1 MVLLGIL
8 NMLTEAKTK
17 VSIPH
22 RYGTPF
28 LSMDWSDSQIGS
40 QFLIGMVLHNV
51 EETLM
56 KVVFKSQFLIG
67 MVLQKKHMELKSRQL
82 VSIPHRY
89 GTPTV
94 NSRLSSLPVFILQ

>member
-1 MVLLGIL
+1 MERRKL
-8 NMLTEAKTK
+8 M
-17 VSIPH
+17 
-22 RYGTPF
+22 
-28 LSMDWSDSQIGS
+28 S

-89 GTPTV
+89 GTPFCKKAPFWM
-94 NSRLSSLPVFILQ
+94 LL